1 MIAPIQYRAVSPYLE
16 GDAGVWE
23 VWLTASGGDAKLLSS
38 GPIQIPSGERRTV
51 LLVDTQEGPRFV
63 VIGL

>member
-1 MIAPIQYRAVSPYLE
+1 MVTPIQYRAASPYLE

-23 VWLTASGGDAKLLSS
+23 VWLTAPGGGARLLSS

-63 VIGL
+63 VMGL